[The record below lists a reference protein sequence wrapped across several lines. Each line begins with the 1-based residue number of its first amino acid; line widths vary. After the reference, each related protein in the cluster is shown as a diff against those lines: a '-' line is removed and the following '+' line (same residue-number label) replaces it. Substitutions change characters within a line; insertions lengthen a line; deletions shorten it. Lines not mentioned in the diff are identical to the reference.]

1 MSTEGAEHLKDFNSY
16 FSCLLSHGFMQVL
29 NLMNI
34 CDKVFYTA
42 VYFH

>member
-1 MSTEGAEHLKDFNSY
+1 MSTEGAEHLKGFNSY